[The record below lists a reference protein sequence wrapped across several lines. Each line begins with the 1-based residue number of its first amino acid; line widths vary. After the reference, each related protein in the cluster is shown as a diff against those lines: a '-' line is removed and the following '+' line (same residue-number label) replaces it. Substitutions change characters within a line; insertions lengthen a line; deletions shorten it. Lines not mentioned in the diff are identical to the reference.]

1 MLISRRRVLTASLLA
16 GSGLFSLR
24 LMAADATDSVQA
36 RLAELEGRWGGR
48 LGVAILDTGSG
59 QLISH
64 RGDQRFAMCS
74 TFKCLAAAFV
84 LARVDA
90 GQDSLSRRIAYGK
103 DQIVPYSP
111 ATEAHAGKD
120 GMTLAQLCEAAITL
134 SDNTAANLL
143 LDSFGGPA
151 GLTAW
156 VRTQD
161 DLVTR
166 LDRREPQLN
175 ENKADDL
182 RDTTTPISMLYTL
195 KNLVLG
201 KALSE
206 PSREQ
211 LIAWLVANTTGD
223 KKLRAGLPKN
233 WRVGDK
239 TGSGARNA
247 SNDIAV
253 IWPPQRAPIIVT
265 TYYSEGGGSDDQRSA
280 VIADVGR
287 LIATL

>member
-1 MLISRRRVLTASLLA
+1 VLTASLLA
-16 GSGLFSLR
+16 GPALSSFNAF
-24 LMAADATDSVQA
+24 AADSSAPMQA
-36 RLAELEGRWGGR
+36 RLAELERRWGGR

-59 QLISH
+59 QMLSH

-90 GQDSLSRRIAYGK
+90 GTESLSRRITYGK
-103 DQIVPYSP
+103 EQLVPYSP
-111 ATEAHAGKD
+111 ATERHAGKD

-134 SDNTAANLL
+134 SDNTAANLM
-143 LDSFGGPA
+143 LDSFGGPP
-151 GLTAW
+151 GLTEW
-156 VRTQD
+156 LRTLD

-175 ENKADDL
+175 ENKPGDL

-195 KNLVLG
+195 KNIVLG

-206 PSREQ
+206 AARGQ

-223 KKLRAGLPKN
+223 KKLRAGLSKD
-233 WRVGDK
+233 WRVADK
-239 TGSGARNA
+239 TGSGANNA

-265 TYYSEGGGSDDQRSA
+265 TFYSEGGGSEDERSA

-287 LIATL
+287 LVATL